1 MPVTEEPK
9 PFGKYHA
16 LMPDRKYKVFLRW
29 LLEGQ
34 NNLQL
39 LLLNMEL
46 CVSVPR

>member
-9 PFGKYHA
+9 PFGKYPP
-16 LMPDRKYKVFLRW
+16 LMPDRTYKVFLSW

-34 NNLQL
+34 NDFLL

-46 CVSVPR
+46 CDSVPR